1 MVKSQERTEEL
12 GVLLTEREV
21 LESMSTDALVD
32 FILEKGSKVSEIERI
47 MNLASEV
54 LDGYGTSVEQELD
67 KRKQKSGEEN

>member
-1 MVKSQERTEEL
+1 MVKSQERAEEL

>member
-54 LDGYGTSVEQELD
+54 LDGIWNQCRAGA
-67 KRKQKSGEEN
+67 R

>member
-32 FILEKGSKVSEIERI
+32 FILEKGSKVSEI
-47 MNLASEV
+47 
-54 LDGYGTSVEQELD
+54 
-67 KRKQKSGEEN
+67 